1 MLIGGLM
8 SSEKA
13 ALPLRMEDDPHDQ
26 RYGKPRELRP
36 NAVETIADIHSC
48 PKRPKDAEHDD
59 VEFVQV
65 DRRMGLAVV
74 QNDEVQHGSG
84 GKRQGCGGHP

>member
-1 MLIGGLM
+1 M

-13 ALPLRMEDDPHDQ
+13 ALPLRMEDDPHDK

-36 NAVETIADIHSC
+36 NAVETLADIHSR
-48 PKRPKDAEHDD
+48 PNRPKDADQDD

-65 DRRMGLAVV
+65 DRRMGSAVV

-84 GKRQGCGGHP
+84 GKRQGCGGSP